1 MGHYSKYI
9 IEFIVIISGITLS
22 FAIDDFRENNYKR
35 NLTEKSLIKIKK
47 SIEES
52 VKRNKTI
59 LKASKDAVNIADIL
73 TNRNLELFNNKKDSL
88 GYYLSLFA
96 VIETRYHP
104 NEEEYIAMRNS
115 GLIELIE
122 NDSLVDNLQKRYSSL
137 DFMEAYNVNIW
148 WEEVRRIAFSKL
160 SFQKKDSGLCGFNSF
175 GEPRCPV
182 SKYIYYEPLN
192 DEELNIISRKKRYLM
207 SHHDLTIER
216 SILDNIIIKQIT
228 KEINS
233 S

>member
-9 IEFIVIISGITLS
+9 FEFIVIISGITLS
-22 FAIDDFRENNYKR
+22 FAIDDYRENNYKR

-47 SIEES
+47 SIEKS
-52 VKRNKTI
+52 LKRNKTI
-59 LKASKDAVNIADIL
+59 IKASKDAVNIADIL
-73 TNRNLELFNNKKDSL
+73 INRNLELFNNKKDSL

-137 DFMEAYNVNIW
+137 DFMEAYNVGIW
-148 WEEVRRIAFSKL
+148 WEEVRRIAYSKL

-182 SKYIYYEPLN
+182 SEYIYYEPLN